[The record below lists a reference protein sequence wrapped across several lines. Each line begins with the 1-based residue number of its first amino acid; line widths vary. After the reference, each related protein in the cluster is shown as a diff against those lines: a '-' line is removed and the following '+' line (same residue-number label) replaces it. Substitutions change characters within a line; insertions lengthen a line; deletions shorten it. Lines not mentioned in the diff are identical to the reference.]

1 MRITIGQAKPGDIL
15 IFKGEGQPFG
25 ILSKCLKF
33 FEPTWDG
40 WGWHMATLTQLR
52 LDDGKWEYIEATD
65 HGLDLNYGYLNGD
78 NVRVYRWFNSPPMP
92 DAIKVWV
99 KNHLGLPYDVAIYF
113 WTAASYIA
121 RHFWNR
127 PVPYLLDNR
136 YSCWEAVF
144 KFCKDM
150 GKPIP
155 SKHDCPTLIDFLKTQ
170 GEA

>member
-78 NVRVYRWFNSPPMP
+78 NVRV
-92 DAIKVWV
+92 
-99 KNHLGLPYDVAIYF
+99 
-113 WTAASYIA
+113 
-121 RHFWNR
+121 
-127 PVPYLLDNR
+127 
-136 YSCWEAVF
+136 
-144 KFCKDM
+144 
-150 GKPIP
+150 
-155 SKHDCPTLIDFLKTQ
+155 
-170 GEA
+170 